1 MKEALDKRSDQSVS
15 TGFLITLLTLVLTLN
30 IFKFDVKLFLQ
41 IIGTAMGTKV
51 APTYANIF
59 MAKYDILIQKLG
71 TKCIHFFKRYIDD
84 IFMIWTG
91 TEEEFL
97 DFFKTLNEMHPTIK
111 FTYSYNLT
119 TRSTTFLDTEVTI
132 DSNNNITTDLYKKET
147 DRVQYLLPTS
157 CHPSHI
163 FNNIPFSLALRLVRI
178 CSNEDRLKQRM
189 TELKEMLL
197 SRQYNRNVVNAAIL
211 KALTIPRAEALK
223 KVIKTKNERPIF
235 VLTYN
240 PVLPSVAGIIR
251 KHWKTLSFDKEL
263 TKIFPKPPMVA

>member
-1 MKEALDKRSDQSVS
+1 MQDTPDFLRQLEKVKESPLPPNSFPVSIDVVGLYSNIPHKEGIKCMKEALDKRSDQSVS
-15 TGFLITLLTLVLTLN
+15 IGFLITLLTLVLTLN

-41 IIGTAMGTKV
+41 IIGTAKGTKV

-71 TKCIHFFKRYIDD
+71 TKFIHFFKRYIDD

-111 FTYSYNLT
+111 FTHSYNLT

-189 TELKEMLL
+189 TELKYFA
-197 SRQYNRNVVNAAIL
+197 SKIVKVV
-211 KALTIPRAEALK
+211 
-223 KVIKTKNERPIF
+223 F
-235 VLTYN
+235 
-240 PVLPSVAGIIR
+240 
-251 KHWKTLSFDKEL
+251 H
-263 TKIFPKPPMVA
+263 